1 MLQHLWDK
9 HDIQQAISINLFSKV
24 MADRNET
31 PNVCSCIMLHVTK
44 DVVHKIQLLNT
55 NNQSVHCFL
64 CRHLELQIRLKTFI
78 FSCSRS
84 RRRVWLHVQG
94 PNLQFGSCNLEHD
107 RLLQQSIYIFIY
119 LFYLFIYLIYF
130 LQKIINFK
138 ISLFLRKN

>member
-64 CRHLELQIRLKTFI
+64 CRHFELQIRLKTFI
-78 FSCSRS
+78 FACSRS

-107 RLLQQSIYIFIY
+107 RLLQQSIY
-119 LFYLFIYLIYF
+119 LFYFIYF
-130 LQKIINFK
+130 LQKIMNFK
-138 ISLFLRKN
+138 ISLFLKKI

>member
-1 MLQHLWDK
+1 MLQQLWDK

-44 DVVHKIQLLNT
+44 NVVHKIQLLNT

-64 CRHLELQIRLKTFI
+64 CRHFELQIRLKTFI

-84 RRRVWLHVQG
+84 RRRVWLQG
-94 PNLQFGSCNLEHD
+94 PNLQFGSCDLEHD
-107 RLLQQSIYIFIY
+107 RLLQQSIY
-119 LFYLFIYLIYF
+119 LFILFIF
-130 LQKIINFK
+130 CTIFCTR
-138 ISLFLRKN
+138 ISLFLKKI

>member
-64 CRHLELQIRLKTFI
+64 CRHFELQIRLKTFI

-84 RRRVWLHVQG
+84 RRRVWLQG
-94 PNLQFGSCNLEHD
+94 PNLQFGSCDLEHD
-107 RLLQQSIYIFIY
+107 RLLQQSIY
-119 LFYLFIYLIYF
+119 LFILFIF
-130 LQKIINFK
+130 LHKIMNFK
-138 ISLFLRKN
+138 ISLFLKKI

>member
-31 PNVCSCIMLHVTK
+31 PNVCSCITLHVTK

-64 CRHLELQIRLKTFI
+64 CRHFELQIRLKTFI

-84 RRRVWLHVQG
+84 RRRVWLQG
-94 PNLQFGSCNLEHD
+94 PNLQFGSCDLEHD
-107 RLLQQSIYIFIY
+107 RLLQQSIY
-119 LFYLFIYLIYF
+119 LFILFIF
-130 LQKIINFK
+130 CTIFCTK
-138 ISLFLRKN
+138 ISLFLKKI

>member
-64 CRHLELQIRLKTFI
+64 CRHFELQIRLKTFI
-78 FSCSRS
+78 FACSRS
-84 RRRVWLHVQG
+84 RRRVWLQG
-94 PNLQFGSCNLEHD
+94 PNLQFGSCNLEHG
-107 RLLQQSIYIFIY
+107 RLLQQCIY
-119 LFYLFIYLIYF
+119 LFYFIYF
-130 LQKIINFK
+130 LHKIMNFK
-138 ISLFLRKN
+138 ISLFLKKNLTSLQKL

>member
-64 CRHLELQIRLKTFI
+64 CRHFELQIRLKTFI

-84 RRRVWLHVQG
+84 RRRVWLQG
-94 PNLQFGSCNLEHD
+94 PNLQFGSCDLEHD
-107 RLLQQSIYIFIY
+107 RLLQQSIY
-119 LFYLFIYLIYF
+119 LFILFIF
-130 LQKIINFK
+130 CTIFCTR
-138 ISLFLRKN
+138 ISLFLKKI

>member
-9 HDIQQAISINLFSKV
+9 HDIQLAISINLFSKV

-64 CRHLELQIRLKTFI
+64 CRHFELQIRLKMFI

-84 RRRVWLHVQG
+84 RRRVWLQG

-119 LFYLFIYLIYF
+119 LFYLFIYLIF

-138 ISLFLRKN
+138 ISKN